1 MVLFS
6 RGSEN
11 TLKMAEY
18 IQLLCSYTYV
28 DSLVSHS
35 LFLPSLNS
43 PSLLLPLYLTQIHF
57 PLFKPITSKSLE
69 PSHPD
74 LCIPLMFPDTLC
86 RQLLFPTALCLLT
99 DLTNPCFSLKSLY
112 LYKAKHGL
120 EKIKVQYTNC
130 LYYFKISKCLIV

>member
-43 PSLLLPLYLTQIHF
+43 PFLLLPLYLTQIHF

-74 LCIPLMFPDTLC
+74 LCPLHSVTTDIAAFVTGLVRWKHSQPFLGTCISAVPSSEEQASVAPERIGSSVPGEVPSLQVTL
-86 RQLLFPTALCLLT
+86 RP
-99 DLTNPCFSLKSLY
+99 K
-112 LYKAKHGL
+112 
-120 EKIKVQYTNC
+120 
-130 LYYFKISKCLIV
+130 